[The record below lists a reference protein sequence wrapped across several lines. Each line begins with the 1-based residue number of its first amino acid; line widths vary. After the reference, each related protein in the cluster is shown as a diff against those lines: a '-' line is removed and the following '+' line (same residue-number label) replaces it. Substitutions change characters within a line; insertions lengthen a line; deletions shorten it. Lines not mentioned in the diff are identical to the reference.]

1 MSDAPTQRGMSES
14 VQWAVLMPLLL
25 FIVLGLIQG
34 GIWLHG
40 RTVASNAA
48 LATAEQAALLDS
60 STDEARELGQK
71 IAAQGGLADV
81 QVTVSRSSSEAS
93 ATVTG
98 RMPTFVD
105 LGQTQVRQQAV
116 RPRERVTRP

>member
-1 MSDAPTQRGMSES
+1 MARAHTARGMSES
-14 VQWAVLMPLLL
+14 LQWTVLLPLVL
-25 FIVLGLIQG
+25 FTVLGLIQG

-48 LATAEQAALLDS
+48 IAAAEQAALLDGTVADAQS
-60 STDEARELGQK
+60 
-71 IAAQGGLADV
+71 IAARVASQGGLTDV
-81 QVTVSRSSSEAS
+81 RVAVAQSATRAS
-93 ATVTG
+93 ATVSG

-105 LGQTQVRQQAV
+105 LGQTLVSEEST